1 MNWTIIGAST
11 ILFGLL
17 IIHPGLGFIMV
28 GCLMVIHGVDSKEGE
43 K

>member
-1 MNWTIIGAST
+1 MNWTILGASL

-17 IIHPGLGFIMV
+17 IIHPGLGIIFM
-28 GCLMVIHGVDSKEGE
+28 GCLMVVHGVDSKEGE